1 MYEGQSAGVSYDDF
15 VIRRAGQKNQREVI
29 HSIAVAGAII
39 AVAYACAFLVLSFRM
54 VGLETLAFGC
64 VYAAVAFLSL
74 RQAVPIRTLGVAFMV
89 AALVHTASLGLLFLP
104 VSSGM
109 HLWAL
114 IIPFFSVISIDRR
127 DQVWSALCSVLA
139 SGVVVFLEWSD
150 GAYTPVLRVDVA
162 EGVLPWFRAVTI
174 LGIVLFVTAISW
186 ISHRKLEGAHE
197 ALQRSFAQSE
207 SLLLNILPSSVA
219 ERLKAQTGVIADD
232 IPEASVLFC
241 DLVGFTALASQQSA
255 SETVEMLNSVFVA
268 FDEAIAARGLEKIK
282 AIGDA
287 YMVAS
292 GVPTPRSDHAT
303 ELVHLAR
310 DFFDI
315 LHRFN
320 AERSLELSLRVGI
333 SCGPITAGIIG
344 KHKFAY
350 DIWGDTVN
358 VASRME
364 STGVAGR
371 IQVTRA
377 FVDATNGAFVFE
389 PRHGVTIKGK
399 GLMTTYLL
407 VGSA

>member
-1 MYEGQSAGVSYDDF
+1 MNEGDPTGVSYDDF
-15 VIRRAGQKNQREVI
+15 VARSVGQKTQREVI
-29 HSIAVAGAII
+29 SSIALAGTLISLGYAI
-39 AVAYACAFLVLSFRM
+39 AFFALSFRV
-54 VGLETLAFGC
+54 VGLETFLFAS
-64 VYAAVAFLSL
+64 VYGAVVVLS
-74 RQAVPIRTLGVAFMV
+74 RRPGVPIRPLGVAFMV

-104 VSSGM
+104 ASSGM

-127 DQVWSALCSVLA
+127 DLLWSVVCSGLA
-139 SGVVVFLEWSD
+139 SGVVVFMEWSD
-150 GAYTPVLRVDVA
+150 GVHVPVMQVA
-162 EGVLPWFRAVTI
+162 VEEAVLPWLRAVTI

-197 ALQRSFAQSE
+197 ALQRSYSQSE
-207 SLLLNILPSSVA
+207 SLLLNILPASVA
-219 ERLKAQTGVIADD
+219 ERLKAHSGVIADD
-232 IPEASVLFC
+232 IPQASVLFC

-255 SETVEMLNSVFVA
+255 SQTVEMLNSVFVA

-292 GVPTPRSDHAT
+292 GVPTQRSDHAT
-303 ELVHLAR
+303 SMVHLAR

-315 LHRFN
+315 LDRFN
-320 AERSLELSLRVGI
+320 AERGLALSLRVGI
-333 SCGPITAGIIG
+333 SCGSVTAGIIG

-377 FVDATNGAFVFE
+377 FVEATEGAFVFE
-389 PRHGVTIKGK
+389 PRQGVVIKGK
-399 GLMTTYLL
+399 GEMTTYLL